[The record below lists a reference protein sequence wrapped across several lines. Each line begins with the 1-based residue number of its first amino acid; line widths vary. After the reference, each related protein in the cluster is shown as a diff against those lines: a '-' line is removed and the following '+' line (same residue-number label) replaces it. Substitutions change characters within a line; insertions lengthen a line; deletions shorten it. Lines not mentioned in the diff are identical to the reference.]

1 MSVTPSLGNSPQAM
15 QQNTR
20 KKAVIVISSHVVRGS
35 VGNRA
40 AVFAL
45 EALGFPVWALQTVTL
60 PWHPGHGP
68 STRMVPEV
76 AQFDAIIEDLCK
88 APWLPEVGAVL
99 TGYLGDP
106 AQANSIAKL
115 VHAVKA
121 ETPDALYI
129 CDPVIGDLGG
139 LYVPETTANAIK
151 DVLLPLSDITT
162 PNQYELSWLS
172 GHKIESNQDIIN
184 ASKVLGPKTVLTT
197 SAFAMMRN
205 SMANLL
211 HSENYNILSE
221 HRLFNTVING
231 AGDLTAAL
239 LLARTLLGFDN
250 EKSLQWVTSSVFEI
264 LGQTNR
270 LGHNELV
277 LEQDISSLVKPRAMV
292 QMRTLHDKG

>member
-1 MSVTPSLGNSPQAM
+1 MSDTSSVSLPQRVPA
-15 QQNTR
+15 

-68 STRMVPEV
+68 STRIVPDTQ
-76 AQFDAIIEDLCK
+76 QFDAIIDDLCA
-88 APWLPEVGAVL
+88 APWLQEVGAIL

-106 AQANSIAKL
+106 SQAASIAKL
-115 VHAVKA
+115 VKAVKTK
-121 ETPDALYI
+121 TPDALYV

-139 LYVPETTANAIK
+139 LYVPEATATAIK
-151 DVLLPLSDITT
+151 DELLPLADVAT

-172 GHKIESNQDIIN
+172 GCEIKDNQDIID
-184 ASKVLGPKTVLTT
+184 ASKSLGPKTVLTT

-211 HSENYNILSE
+211 HCKNNNILSE
-221 HRLFNTVING
+221 HRLFNSAING

-239 LLARTLLGFDN
+239 LLARTLSGFDQ
-250 EKSLQWVTSSVFEI
+250 EKTLQWVTSSVFEI
-264 LGQTNR
+264 LSQTNKF
-270 LGHNELV
+270 GHNELV
-277 LEQDISSLVKPRAMV
+277 LEQDISSLVRPQAMV
-292 QMRTLHDKG
+292 QMRKLHDKN

>member
-1 MSVTPSLGNSPQAM
+1 VSDTSSVSLPQRVPA
-15 QQNTR
+15 

-68 STRMVPEV
+68 STRIVPDTQ
-76 AQFDAIIEDLCK
+76 QFDAIIDDLCA
-88 APWLPEVGAVL
+88 APWLQEVGAIL

-106 AQANSIAKL
+106 SQAASIAKL
-115 VHAVKA
+115 VKTVKA
-121 ETPDALYI
+121 KMPDALYV

-139 LYVPETTANAIK
+139 LYVPEATAIAIK
-151 DVLLPLSDITT
+151 DELLPLADVTT

-172 GHKIESNQDIIN
+172 GCEIKDNQDIID
-184 ASKVLGPKTVLTT
+184 ASKNLGPKTVLTT

-211 HSENYNILSE
+211 HSKNNNILSE
-221 HRLFNTVING
+221 HRLFNSAING

-239 LLARTLLGFDN
+239 LLARTLLGFDQ
-250 EKSLQWVTSSVFEI
+250 EKTLQWVTSSVFEI
-264 LGQTNR
+264 LSQTNKF
-270 LGHNELV
+270 GHNELV
-277 LEQDISSLVKPRAMV
+277 LEQDISSLVRPQAMV
-292 QMRTLHDKG
+292 QMRKLHDKN

>member
-1 MSVTPSLGNSPQAM
+1 MSDTPPLNRSAAPHRSTA
-15 QQNTR
+15 

-68 STRMVPEV
+68 STRMVPQAEE
-76 AQFDAIIEDLCK
+76 FDAIIDDLCS
-88 APWLPEVGAVL
+88 APWLHEVGAIL

-106 AQANSIAKL
+106 SQAASIAKL
-115 VHAVKA
+115 INAVKA
-121 ETPDALYI
+121 KTPDALYV

-139 LYVPETTANAIK
+139 LYVPEATASAIK
-151 DVLLPLSDITT
+151 DELLPLADITT
-162 PNQYELSWLS
+162 PNQYELAWLS
-172 GHKIESNQDIIN
+172 GQVITDNQCIID
-184 ASKVLGPKTVLTT
+184 ASKTLGPKTVLTT

-211 HSENYNILSE
+211 HHENDNILSE
-221 HRLFNTVING
+221 HRLFNTAING

-239 LLARTLLGFDN
+239 LLARTLSGFDQ
-250 EKSLQWVTSSVFEI
+250 EKTLQWVTASVFEI
-264 LGQTNR
+264 LSQTNK

-277 LEQDISSLVKPRAMV
+277 LEQDISSLVRPQAMV
-292 QMRTLHDKG
+292 QMRKLHDRN

>member
-1 MSVTPSLGNSPQAM
+1 MSDTSSVSLPQRVPA
-15 QQNTR
+15 

-68 STRMVPEV
+68 STRIVPDTQ
-76 AQFDAIIEDLCK
+76 QFDAIIDDLCA
-88 APWLPEVGAVL
+88 APWLQEVGAIL

-106 AQANSIAKL
+106 SQAASIAKL
-115 VHAVKA
+115 VKAVKTK
-121 ETPDALYI
+121 TPDALYV

-139 LYVPETTANAIK
+139 LYVPEVTATAIK
-151 DVLLPLSDITT
+151 DELLPLADVTT

-172 GHKIESNQDIIN
+172 GCEIKDNQDIID
-184 ASKVLGPKTVLTT
+184 ASKSLGPKTVLTT

-211 HSENYNILSE
+211 HCKNNNILSE
-221 HRLFNTVING
+221 HRLFNSAING

-239 LLARTLLGFDN
+239 LLARTLSGFDQ
-250 EKSLQWVTSSVFEI
+250 EKTLQWVTSSVFEI
-264 LGQTNR
+264 LSQTNKF
-270 LGHNELV
+270 GHNELV
-277 LEQDISSLVKPRAMV
+277 LEQDISSLVRPQAMV
-292 QMRTLHDKG
+292 QMRKLHDKN

>member
-1 MSVTPSLGNSPQAM
+1 MSGSSPLSGSQPVQPQMGN
-15 QQNTR
+15 
-20 KKAVIVISSHVVRGS
+20 KAVIVISSHVVRGS

-76 AQFDAIIEDLCK
+76 EQFEAVIDDLCA
-88 APWLPEVGAVL
+88 APWLSEVGAIL
-99 TGYLGDP
+99 TGYLGNP
-106 AQANSIAKL
+106 SQAKAIAKL
-115 VHAVKA
+115 IKTVKSRT
-121 ETPDALYI
+121 EHSVYV

-139 LYVPETTANAIK
+139 LYVSEATARSIK
-151 DVLLPLSDITT
+151 DELVPLSDIAT
-162 PNQYELSWLS
+162 PNRYELSWLS
-172 GHKIESNQDIIN
+172 GRDINNNQDIID
-184 ASKVLGPKTVLTT
+184 ASKSLGPSSVLTT

-211 HSENYNILSE
+211 HGKNSNILAE
-221 HRLFNTVING
+221 HRLFNTAING

-239 LLARTLLGFDN
+239 LLARTLSGFDH
-250 EKSLQWVTSSVFEI
+250 EKALQWVTSSVFEI
-264 LGQTNR
+264 LSQTNR

-277 LEQDISSLVKPRAMV
+277 LEQDISSLVRPQAMV
-292 QMRTLHDKG
+292 QIRTLIDAN

>member
-1 MSVTPSLGNSPQAM
+1 MSDTPSVSPHQRIPS
-15 QQNTR
+15 Q
-20 KKAVIVISSHVVRGS
+20 KAVIVISSHVVRGS

-68 STRMVPEV
+68 STRIVPD
-76 AQFDAIIEDLCK
+76 AQQFDAIIDDLCV
-88 APWLPEVGAVL
+88 APWLQEVGAIL

-106 AQANSIAKL
+106 SQAASIAKL
-115 VHAVKA
+115 VKAVKA
-121 ETPDALYI
+121 KTPDALYI

-139 LYVPETTANAIK
+139 LYVPEATAAAIK
-151 DVLLPLSDITT
+151 DELLPLADVTT

-172 GHKIESNQDIIN
+172 GRDVKDNQDIID
-184 ASKVLGPKTVLTT
+184 ASKSLGPRTVLTT

-211 HSENYNILSE
+211 HCNNSNILSE
-221 HRLFNTVING
+221 HRLFNSSING

-239 LLARTLLGFDN
+239 LLARTLSGFDQ
-250 EKSLQWVTSSVFEI
+250 EKTLQWVTSSVFEI
-264 LGQTNR
+264 LSQTNKF
-270 LGHNELV
+270 GHNELV
-277 LEQDISSLVKPRAMV
+277 LEQDISSLVRPQAMV
-292 QMRTLHDKG
+292 QMRKLHDRN